1 MTRAKVGKVRRVF
14 HRPIPKGF
22 KVKTGTVIA
31 ETEFGYISLRLE
43 AQTVPVTVAEIQP
56 TAENYLGIDLGIT
69 NYAYVSNGEQ
79 VEKPRFLRQYCQ
91 KLARR
96 LSKLASR
103 VKGSKPGKILKGK
116 IYKLPQF
123 VARTRWDFQFKTPH
137 KLFDKCDV
145 LVVEVLSVKKTS
157 KRASQD

>member
-1 MTRAKVGKVRRVF
+1 MTRAKVGKVPRVF

-22 KVKTGTVIA
+22 KVKMQTVIA
-31 ETEFGYISLRLE
+31 ETEVGYISLTLE
-43 AQTVPVTVAEIQP
+43 AQRVPVMVAEIQP
-56 TAENYLGIDLGIT
+56 TAENNLGIDLGIT